1 MNRIVRSGV
10 VAGTLAVGMLGACAT
25 ISGLESYSTDNCPGE
40 CDASLGA
47 ANRGMDGAS
56 DV

>member
-10 VAGTLAVGMLGACAT
+10 VAGTLAAGMLGACAT
-25 ISGLESYSTDNCPGE
+25 TSGLESYSTD
-40 CDASLGA
+40 ASIGA